1 MGGLDAMRE
10 TFGGDISPDLAFILA
25 LFFGGAVLVGFL
37 HFVGYA
43 RKHPVAWLLMLG
55 NVAFWP
61 LALSGRGWLAFG
73 TLMASLIAFSW
84 ITGRSERAAQ
94 AKQAGVPP
102 PAPRSSASPD
112 GAAR

>member
-43 RKHPVAWLLMLG
+43 RKHPVA
-55 NVAFWP
+55 
-61 LALSGRGWLAFG
+61 
-73 TLMASLIAFSW
+73 
-84 ITGRSERAAQ
+84 
-94 AKQAGVPP
+94 
-102 PAPRSSASPD
+102 
-112 GAAR
+112 